1 MYVRRTPLAL
11 LAALALALPAL
22 ASAQARSA
30 APRGYGTQ
38 LGALIG
44 FEDGDGDTGLALRLD
59 GEFPYQALAPA
70 VRLSF
75 VGSLGYSR
83 WSYDPGFFSDYD
95 ATLNIFKFVP
105 AARFSFGRSPVL
117 RPYFDAGL
125 GFYYASFSIETR
137 DVFGN
142 VVKNTDSDLSLMM
155 RFAGGLLFQVSP
167 TVALGG
173 ELGLTP
179 YFGDVDDNT
188 FSLMFAA
195 SFQL

>member
-11 LAALALALPAL
+11 LAALAFALPGL
-22 ASAQARSA
+22 ASAQARTA
-30 APRGYGTQ
+30 YRAPSPQ

-59 GEFPYQALAPA
+59 GEFDYQALAPA

-83 WSYDPGFFSDYD
+83 WSYDPGFFSDLD
-95 ATLNIFKFVP
+95 ATLSIFKFVP
-105 AARFSFGRSPVL
+105 AARFSFGRSSAL
-117 RPYFDAGL
+117 RPYLDAGL
-125 GFYYASFSIETR
+125 GLYYASFSVEQR
-137 DVFGN
+137 DVFGQ
-142 VVKNTDSDLSLMM
+142 VYKRTDSDLSLMM

-167 TVALGG
+167 GLSLGG

-195 SFQL
+195 VFRM